1 MGKVYSYIR
10 FSKKEQGAG
19 SSTARQLK
27 YAEDYAK
34 KHGLELDSTLVDD
47 GLSAYHAKHL
57 SKGALGLFLAAVES
71 GDVEPDS
78 TLIIE
83 RLDRLSR
90 QKPRQ
95 AQALLSQIIDYGI
108 TVVTASDGAVYNEQT
123 IDDDP
128 MKLVYSLLIAIRAN
142 EESETKAQRSKAAI
156 QHNINQFQKHKIR
169 SLGGAVPAWFDRLN
183 ASQGWEYKLNEKADT
198 VRRIVELSL
207 NGTGA
212 KTIARIINSEGHT
225 TFGKSENWGMTSVVS
240 VLKNPALFG
249 RRVVNSNGS
258 IMLDDYYPAV
268 VSRKDFDAVQYRLNK
283 RKNTKG
289 SEKFVNLITG
299 LGKGFCTCGY
309 CGSAIATQ
317 NQIFKTKSG
326 ERIVRRMHCT
336 ATKESGQCH
345 SSKRIEKVE
354 EAVLMFMMER
364 NLDTLKTGDTQSYEI
379 EIDTIDKKIRKMV
392 SLQLALE
399 TSELPDDFLDSL
411 AQLRARKAELSD
423 KAAKGGI
430 DIELN
435 EQFKALGE
443 KAIKLENS
451 EARTTVRQIIRDSV
465 ASIRIWTCGV
475 ELVNEPDIAIEF
487 KNGTRGLISIRGQE
501 IIAQQLS

>member
-19 SSTARQLK
+19 SSTARQRK
-27 YAEDYAK
+27 YAEDYAR

-57 SKGALGLFLAAVES
+57 SKGALGLFLDAIES
-71 GDVEPDS
+71 GQVEPDS

-95 AQALLSQIIDYGI
+95 AQALLSQIIDSGI
-108 TVVTASDGAVYNEQT
+108 TVVTASDGAVYNTQT
-123 IDDDP
+123 VDNDP

-142 EESETKAQRSKAAI
+142 EESETKSQRSKSAI
-156 QHNINQFQKHKIR
+156 QHHIKQFQQHKVR
-169 SLGGAVPAWFDRLN
+169 SLGGAVPAWFDRYDAN
-183 ASQGWEYKLNEKADT
+183 KGWEYKLNAKADT
-198 VRRIVELSL
+198 IRRIVELSL

-212 KTIARIINSEGHT
+212 KTIARMLNTEGHQP
-225 TFGKSENWGMTSVVS
+225 FGKSANWGMTSVVS
-240 VLKNPALFG
+240 VLKNQALFG

-258 IMLDDYYPAV
+258 ISLDDYYPAV
-268 VSRKDFDAVQYRLNK
+268 VSRKDFDAIQYRLNK

-317 NQIFKTKSG
+317 NQTFKTKSG

-336 ATKESGQCH
+336 ASKESGQCH

-354 EAVLMFMMER
+354 EAVLMFMLER
-364 NLDTLKTGDTQSYEI
+364 NLDTLKSGDSQSYEI
-379 EIDTIDKKIRKMV
+379 EIDAIDTKIKKMV

-399 TSELPDDFLDSL
+399 TSELPDDFMDLLST
-411 AQLRARKAELSD
+411 LRDRKKELSD
-423 KAAKGGI
+423 KVAKGGI
-430 DIELN
+430 DVELN
-435 EQFKALGE
+435 EQFRQLGE
-443 KAIKLENS
+443 KAMKLENN

-465 ASIRIWTCGV
+465 ANIRIWTCGI
-475 ELVNEPDIAIEF
+475 ELVNEPDVAIEF
-487 KNGTRGLISIRGQE
+487 KNGTRGLISIRGEETIVQV
-501 IIAQQLS
+501 I